1 MKRDEKVI
9 KSLWK
14 MPAKM
19 VKASVLA
26 FTSVFHCHCHCHCLL
41 AFPYHFPF
49 PASVSVIALALT
61 SAPSVSAMATNIE

>member
-26 FTSVFHCHCHCHCLL
+26 FTSVFHCHCLL

-61 SAPSVSAMATNIE
+61 SSPSVSAMATNIE

>member
-26 FTSVFHCHCHCHCLL
+26 FTSVFHCHCHCHCHCLL

-61 SAPSVSAMATNIE
+61 SAPSGCSIPF

>member
-19 VKASVLA
+19 VKASVSAL
-26 FTSVFHCHCHCHCLL
+26 
-41 AFPYHFPF
+41 
-49 PASVSVIALALT
+49 ASVPTGFSLFLFHFCFSYCLGFNISSSLP
-61 SAPSVSAMATNIE
+61 APAMATNIE